1 MSTLD
6 YYNQN
11 AAEYYSGTVEAD
23 VSELY
28 SRFEP
33 LLPEHAKIVDI
44 GCGMTMAKVKTKGLQ
59 FQKLDMNVVLSIA

>member
-11 AAEYYSGTVEAD
+11 AEEYYSGTVEAD
-23 VSELY
+23 VSKLY

-33 LLPEHAKIVDI
+33 LLPEHAKIIDI
-44 GCGMTMAKVKTKGLQ
+44 GCWEMQAGLGLQ
-59 FQKLDMNVVLSIA
+59 IIVR